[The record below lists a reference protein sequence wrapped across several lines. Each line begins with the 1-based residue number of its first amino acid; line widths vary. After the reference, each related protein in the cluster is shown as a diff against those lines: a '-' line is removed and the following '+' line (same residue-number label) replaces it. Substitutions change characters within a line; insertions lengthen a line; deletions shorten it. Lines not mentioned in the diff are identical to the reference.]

1 VSGFV
6 VRLVVG
12 TRGLLAGVRL
22 VVGKSNLLQQ
32 RGIAQWAFGP
42 PMQLPNAESVPGRPE
57 HYRPNAAREAQDVL
71 LNISPILSDPVSIL
85 QVKTMLAEAEKY
97 VDAVVASE
105 FLGVTTR
112 FLLDLTRAGRIPGH
126 PLGLGSKR
134 RVWRFRL
141 SELESSLCHGGT
153 SPAFPTDSRAKSTEQ
168 SV

>member
-1 VSGFV
+1 LNGATNLTVRRWPTALSV
-6 VRLVVG
+6 VR
-12 TRGLLAGVRL
+12 
-22 VVGKSNLLQQ
+22 
-32 RGIAQWAFGP
+32 
-42 PMQLPNAESVPGRPE
+42 
-57 HYRPNAAREAQDVL
+57 
-71 LNISPILSDPVSIL
+71 NISPILSEPVSIH

-134 RVWRFRL
+134 KIWRFKL
-141 SELESSLCHGGT
+141 SELESSLCQGGT

>member
-1 VSGFV
+1 
-6 VRLVVG
+6 
-12 TRGLLAGVRL
+12 
-22 VVGKSNLLQQ
+22 
-32 RGIAQWAFGP
+32 
-42 PMQLPNAESVPGRPE
+42 MQLPNAESVPGRPE

-105 FLGVTTR
+105 FL
-112 FLLDLTRAGRIPGH
+112 LDLTRAGRIPGH